1 MEDKEQIR
9 ELKRQVQEL
18 QEKTELLSVN
28 VKPLKD
34 AEIAAGLAA
43 MPKESILAVFAVVA
57 RARADVLRAA
67 SEPDCGS
74 AETRAH
80 ACGGVYWLEQ
90 LSGDLLD
97 KYTSACSKRYTNLL
111 MEKPRF

>member
-1 MEDKEQIR
+1 M
-9 ELKRQVQEL
+9 
-18 QEKTELLSVN
+18 QEKVNLLSVN

-43 MPKESILAVFAVVA
+43 MPKESIFAVFAVVA

-80 ACGGVYWLEQ
+80 ACGGVYWLER
-90 LSGDLLD
+90 LSDDLLD
-97 KYTSACSKRYTNLL
+97 KYTASSAKRYEYLL
-111 MEKPRF
+111 MGKPKI